1 MHNEKIDVQSSRTPG
16 KFFDK
21 WGSIITFS
29 AMILLFSVLSDSFRT
44 SSNVINIFT
53 QCAPMMIMALGM
65 TFVNMAGESDLSM
78 GGVVGLCASLFCGF
92 IAQGSSPVIAG
103 IVSIGAGFAFG
114 LISGA
119 LVAYAGLSSFITTI
133 SVMFLAQGCEYAYTN
148 GQSMWVR
155 DDPVVKLVT
164 STIGPVPIMVILSL
178 VLFFIVYF
186 TLHQTK
192 TGLHIQSVGLSQDAA
207 KFAGIPVKSIK
218 FWAFGIGGVFYAMG
232 GILNALR
239 SSGSIVYSGQRL
251 LLPVMAVTF
260 IAKTILG
267 TKRPNVPGIL
277 VGALVL
283 TSIQTAFT
291 LLSLEFYYTLVAQGI
306 VLLFAAI
313 LSVGNRSII
322 LQEDLR

>member
-1 MHNEKIDVQSSRTPG
+1 MHKAETNGRSLGR
-16 KFFDK
+16 FFDV
-21 WGSIITFS
+21 WGSIITFGT
-29 AMILLFSVLSDSFRT
+29 MIMVFSILSGSFRT
-44 SSNVINIFT
+44 GTNVINILT
-53 QCAPMMIMALGM
+53 QSAPMMIMALGM

-78 GGVVGLCASLFCGF
+78 GGVVGLCASLFCGM
-92 IAQGSSPVIAG
+92 IAQGSSPVVAAT
-103 IVSIGAGFAFG
+103 VSIGAGLLFG
-114 LISGA
+114 LMSGA

-133 SVMFLAQGCEYAYTN
+133 SIMFLSQGCEYAYTN

-155 DDPVVKLVT
+155 DNPVVRIVT
-164 STIGPVPIMVILSL
+164 ATVGPIPIMVILSL
-178 VLFFIVYF
+178 LLFLLVYLI
-186 TLHQTK
+186 LHQTK
-192 TGLHIQSVGLSQDAA
+192 LGLHIQSVGLSQDAA
-207 KFAGIPVKSIK
+207 KFAGIPVKVIK
-218 FWAFGIGGVFYAMG
+218 LWMFGIGGVFYALG

-277 VGALVL
+277 IGALVL

-291 LLSLEFYYTLVAQGI
+291 LLSLEFYYTLVAQGV

-313 LSVGNRSII
+313 LSVGNRGII